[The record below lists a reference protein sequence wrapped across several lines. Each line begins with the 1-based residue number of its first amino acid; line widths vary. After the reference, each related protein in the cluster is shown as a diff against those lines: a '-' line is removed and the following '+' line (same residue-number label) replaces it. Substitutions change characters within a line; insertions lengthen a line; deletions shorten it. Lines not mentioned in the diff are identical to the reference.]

1 MPVKGIGLRVEFLSM
16 IFLSAFFSLTAIA
29 HFSLYRF
36 LLRWFGINHPAAK
49 ATLLAAF
56 AFLAVS
62 FMAAF
67 FLLRWVE
74 APWTIHFYRF
84 AAVWL
89 ALAVKLVLAVAAAWV
104 LYGGLRVF
112 GAPESAFRFVAS
124 ACVLLALAWSAYG
137 FWTAFHPV
145 LTHVDVTLEKLPDR
159 WRNRTIVQLSDLHL
173 GHFHSPAA
181 IQGLVKRVNALSP
194 DLVVITGDLFDG
206 MADGRPEFV
215 EPLRNL
221 SSRLG
226 VFFVTGNH
234 EVYAG
239 LRRCLDLVEKAGIR
253 VLFNEVAEVDGL
265 NLMGIAYPGIKDRSE
280 IQGLD
285 HALGPSA
292 EQRPLI
298 LLFHTPTD
306 IRRDGTQD
314 RRTATYWR
322 PDTSFALSRELGV
335 SLQLSGHTHKG
346 QLFPFGCLTHW
357 IYNGYDYGLHS
368 LGGFSLFTSSGVGT
382 WGPPMRT
389 GAAPEIVVITLK

>member
-1 MPVKGIGLRVEFLSM
+1 MPVKGIGLRFEFPSM
-16 IFLSAFFSLTAIA
+16 IFLSVFFSLTAVT

-36 LLRWFGINHPAAK
+36 VLRWFDIGHPVAK
-49 ATLLAAF
+49 ALLLAAF
-56 AFLAVS
+56 SFLAVS

-74 APWTIHFYRF
+74 IPWTIHFFRF

-89 ALAVKLVLAVAAAWV
+89 ALAVQLVLAVAATWI
-104 LYGGLRVF
+104 LYGGLRAF
-112 GAPESAFRFVAS
+112 GVPESTFRFVAS
-124 ACVLLALAWSAYG
+124 GCVALALAWSAYG
-137 FWTAFHPV
+137 FWSAFHPV

-173 GHFHSPAA
+173 GHFHSPASM
-181 IQGLVKRVNALSP
+181 QGLVERVNALSP

-206 MADGRPEFV
+206 MADGKPEFV
-215 EPLRNL
+215 EPLRSL

-265 NLMGIAYPGIKDRSE
+265 NLMGIAYPGIRDRSE
-280 IQGLD
+280 IRGLD
-285 HALGPSA
+285 HALDPSA
-292 EQRPLI
+292 EQRPLL

-346 QLFPFGCLTHW
+346 QLFPFGGLTRW
-357 IYNGYDYGLHS
+357 IYNGYDYGLHR
-368 LGGFSLFTSSGVGT
+368 LGGFRLFTSSGVGT

-389 GAAPEIVVITLK
+389 GAAPEIVVITLR